1 MKKFAKESWVGLF
14 MTVGLLCVV
23 YLAVRLGDVSLW
35 GQDSYTLQAGF
46 SGISS
51 LRPGN
56 PVTMMGIDIGQ
67 VTAVRIDQEKGQAV
81 VRFRVDN
88 AIRVYSDAI
97 ASIKTRGLL
106 GERYLAIDAGGG
118 GTPLKPGDTIWDTE
132 APVDL
137 TEMIGKYAFG
147 TVKDDPL

>member
-14 MTVGLLCVV
+14 MTVGLICVV
-23 YLAVRLGDVSLW
+23 YLAVQLGDVSLW
-35 GQDSYTLQAGF
+35 GTDSYTLQAGF
-46 SGISS
+46 SEISS
-51 LRPGN
+51 LRPGS

-67 VTAVRIDQEKGQAV
+67 VTAVSIDQEQGQAM

-118 GTPLKPGDTIWDTE
+118 GTPLKSGDTIWDTE